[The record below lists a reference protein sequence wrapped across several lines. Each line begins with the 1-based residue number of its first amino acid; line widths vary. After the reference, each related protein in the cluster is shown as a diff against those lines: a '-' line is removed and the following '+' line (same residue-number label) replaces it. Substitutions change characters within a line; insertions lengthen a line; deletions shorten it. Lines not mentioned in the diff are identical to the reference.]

1 MAYELAPGFDPV
13 RLRKAIWDARFEMP
27 VVERPDRLLI
37 RTSTHFYNTEAEVD
51 RLAEALPG
59 MLAASRGSR

>member
-37 RTSTHFYNTEAEVD
+37 RTSTHFYNIEAEVD
-51 RLAEALPG
+51 RLAFMRFFDLYT
-59 MLAASRGSR
+59 MRGGG